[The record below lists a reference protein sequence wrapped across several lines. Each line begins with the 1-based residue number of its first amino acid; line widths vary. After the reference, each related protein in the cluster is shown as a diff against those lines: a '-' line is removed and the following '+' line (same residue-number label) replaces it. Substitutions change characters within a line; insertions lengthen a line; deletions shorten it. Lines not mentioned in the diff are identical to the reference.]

1 MTQDAGQGQ
10 RDGRSGGSD
19 LREVVGLFLRLG
31 FTAFGGPAAHV
42 ALMAG
47 VTVQL
52 GRASIVDW
60 LTAALAILATV
71 AIQRGRVNATWV
83 MLRAALLGAASF
95 LLHL

>member
-1 MTQDAGQGQ
+1 M
-10 RDGRSGGSD
+10 
-19 LREVVGLFLRLG
+19 
-31 FTAFGGPAAHV
+31 

-60 LTAALAILATV
+60 PTAAIAVLATV
-71 AIQRGRVNATWV
+71 AIQRGRVNPAWV
-83 MLRAALLGAASF
+83 ILCAALLGAALF

>member
-1 MTQDAGQGQ
+1 MTQNADQGQGE
-10 RDGRSGGSD
+10 GRSGGSD
-19 LREVVGLFLRLG
+19 LREVVGPFLRLG

-52 GRASIVDW
+52 GRASIAV
-60 LTAALAILATV
+60 LAAA
-71 AIQRGRVNATWV
+71 AIQRGRVNPTWV
-83 MLRAALLGAASF
+83 ILCAALLGAALF

>member
-10 RDGRSGGSD
+10 REGRSGGPD

-31 FTAFGGPAAHV
+31 FAAFGGPAAHV

-60 LTAALAILATV
+60 PTAAIAVLATV
-71 AIQRGRVNATWV
+71 AIQRGRVNPTWV
-83 MLRAALLGAASF
+83 IL
-95 LLHL
+95 